1 MVSPSILKSLD
12 LFHKFTVDELKEL
25 AEVCSLRKY
34 SPGEHAFH
42 AGDPAN
48 YMYFLIHGTVKVYML
63 DNKGREIVLHYF
75 NPVCLVGEYAN
86 FMQVPFPA
94 HACFE
99 THGEMLLVD
108 FEVFKKEYLSYP
120 HISLRM
126 IASLTTKIKMLEDMV
141 NRGLVLDS
149 TERIAKLIYD
159 NEDIFN
165 HLKHR
170 QIASLLNI
178 TPETLSRVI
187 KKLKEDDILDAESKE
202 VKIINL
208 EKLKALVDFNQ

>member
-1 MVSPSILKSLD
+1 MVNPSILKSLD
-12 LFHKFTVDELKEL
+12 LFQKFSVDELKDL
-25 AEVCSLRKY
+25 ALACSIRKY
-34 SPGEHAFH
+34 NPGEHAFH

-48 YMYFLIHGTVKVYML
+48 FMFFLIHGTMKVYML

-94 HACFE
+94 NACFE

-108 FEVFKKEYLSYP
+108 FEVFKKDYLSYP
-120 HISLRM
+120 HISLR
-126 IASLTTKIKMLEDMV
+126 IIGSLTTKIKMLEDMV

-149 TERIAKLIYD
+149 TERIAKLIYE

-187 KKLKEDDILDAESKE
+187 KKLKEEGILDAESKD
-202 VKIINL
+202 VKIINPG
-208 EKLKALVDFNQ
+208 KLKAFVDLNQ